1 MADQGTGGGAN
12 GCTNHRAPRTAPT
25 GDIPNDRAGAGAG
38 RGSLA
43 SWGIA
48 RVQTE
53 CGEQNATNNC
63 EKLFVHNDSSLAH

>member
-1 MADQGTGGGAN
+1 MADQRATRGSDSRTNDCSTRMTSGEAADERA
-12 GCTNHRAPRTAPT
+12 CT
-25 GDIPNDRAGAGAG
+25 GAG

-43 SWGIA
+43 SWRIA